1 MNDFQGKV
9 AVVTG
14 GASGLG
20 FAMAKRFAGE
30 GMKVVLADVEPAA
43 LAQARD
49 ALTATG
55 ATVLAERI
63 DVSVAADVQRLAD
76 LTQAAF
82 GAIHVVC
89 NNAGVGGLRRRAWEA
104 DLKDW
109 AWVLGVNVWG
119 VIHGVHAFVPR
130 MLAQD
135 CECHMVNTASVAGLL
150 STSSMSVYNVSKHA
164 VVTLTETLY
173 QDLALAKAKLKV
185 SLLLPAW
192 VDTQIWNS
200 ARNRPE
206 ELRVPEMEAGDETRR
221 EAMRELLRK
230 GKVSADDVAGLVL
243 DAIRNEHFYVM
254 THPRIRSVIETR
266 MQDILQDRNP
276 TFTN

>member
-1 MNDFQGKV
+1 
-9 AVVTG
+9 
-14 GASGLG
+14 
-20 FAMAKRFAGE
+20 MAKRFAGE